1 MKDLAAPPEALL
13 RDIETGFGASNL
25 RQACRSLLDR
35 CTLHFGLERA
45 AIVTRLG
52 DHVEGVAVGFPE
64 AVLDDI
70 RSRTDAMPPGE
81 RDPCSGGPHPYSR
94 HGQLDDLTCLPLHV
108 AALEFSGSL
117 WVEASLD
124 GTSTDALRTLLARAA
139 PALAQLAELDGLR
152 DELRRYRDKAT
163 QLRRTVDRLPDPVI
177 IMGEAGEV
185 RLSTRRADELL
196 MARPEDRFG
205 RRRAV
210 ETNNLFFSAFRAR
223 ALLGDE
229 SGHEL
234 FLVDPRDGSDLLF
247 EVEVHDGPA
256 LGDHDAGSMFIL
268 RDITDL
274 QRATTELEAEYKRSV
289 AAQHRSRRESE
300 RLNVI
305 LANAGVPILVTDERS
320 DIVLMNHEA
329 ERLFQPSVVHG
340 SESSFDIQSNDA
352 TITGLISD
360 FLLHGEPRREVEA
373 RLHDPARSSMIP
385 VRVVLTKIVSRRAE
399 PTAVVCVVH
408 DLSEKR
414 EAERLAI
421 ELQRLN
427 ADLEARVEA
436 ATVELSERNR
446 DLELKRQALVEA
458 SRMKT
463 EFLAMMSHELRTPI
477 SSILGFNTLLQD
489 EILGP
494 LTSGQR
500 DTLKKMRNA
509 SDHLLS
515 LINDVLD
522 LSQVEAGK
530 LSVRPKDFSISPFVE
545 DLAETI
551 RPMARTKGLEFVLEL
566 QDDLPVVR
574 ADPVRLRQVVLNL
587 ASNAVKFTE
596 AGRITLRTGLADGG
610 RMVRVEV
617 EDTGIGIQPEHLEEI
632 FEEFRQVDRMVM
644 LGHGGTGLG
653 LSISRKLVHLMDG
666 LLRVRSERG
675 AGSTFWIELPTS
687 GESRRSPGA
696 SETAP
701 TTAT

>member
-1 MKDLAAPPEALL
+1 MNELAAPDEALV
-13 RDIETGFGASNL
+13 RDVEAGFGASNL

-35 CTLHFGLERA
+35 CTLHFGLDRA

-52 DHVEGVAVGFPE
+52 DRVESVAVGFPE
-64 AVLDDI
+64 AVLDEI
-70 RSRTDAMPPGE
+70 RSRTDSRPLGE
-81 RDPCSGGPHPYSR
+81 RVPCSNGPHPESR
-94 HGQLDDLTCLPLHV
+94 HGQLDDLMCLPLHV
-108 AALEFSGSL
+108 ASLEFSGSL
-117 WVEASLD
+117 WVEARLD
-124 GTSTDALRTLLARAA
+124 GKSADSLRTLLARAA
-139 PALAQLAELDGLR
+139 PALAQLAEMDALR
-152 DELRRYRDKAT
+152 EELRRYRDEAV
-163 QLRRTVDRLPDPVI
+163 QLRRTFDRLPDPVI
-177 IMGEAGEV
+177 IMGDAGEV
-185 RLSTRRADELL
+185 RLSTRQADELL
-196 MARPEDRFG
+196 MAGPEDRSG

-223 ALLGDE
+223 AILGDE
-229 SGHEL
+229 KGPEL

-247 EVEVHDGPA
+247 EVEVLDGPA

-274 QRATTELEAEYKRSV
+274 QRATTELEAEYNRSV

-305 LANAGVPILVTDERS
+305 LANAGIPILVTDERS

-329 ERLFQPSVVHG
+329 ERLFQPVDPG
-340 SESSFDIQSNDA
+340 SESSLDIRSNDA

-360 FLLHGEPRREVEA
+360 FLLHGEPRREVEV
-373 RLHDPARSSMIP
+373 RLHDPARLSMIP
-385 VRVVLTKIVSRRAE
+385 VRVVLTKIVSRRDE

-408 DLSEKR
+408 DLSKKR

-427 ADLEARVEA
+427 ADLEGRVEA

-446 DLELKRQALVEA
+446 ELELKSQALVEA

-494 LTSGQR
+494 LTPEQR
-500 DTLKKMRNA
+500 DTLKKMRGA

-530 LSVRPKDFSISPFVE
+530 LSVQPKDFHISPFVE
-545 DLAETI
+545 ELAETI
-551 RPMARTKGLEFVLEL
+551 RPMARTKGLEFALDL
-566 QDDLPVVR
+566 QDDLPAVR
-574 ADPVRLRQVVLNL
+574 ADPGRLKQVVLNL
-587 ASNAVKFTE
+587 VSNAVKFTE

-610 RMVRVEV
+610 RMVRLDV
-617 EDTGIGIQPEHLEEI
+617 EDTGIGVEPGHLEEI
-632 FEEFRQVDRMVM
+632 FEEFHQVDRMVT

-666 LLRVRSERG
+666 QLRVKSERG
-675 AGSTFWIELPTS
+675 AGSTFWVELPKA
-687 GESRRSPGA
+687 GESRRSPAGHD
-696 SETAP
+696 TAP
-701 TTAT
+701 TAAT

>member
-1 MKDLAAPPEALL
+1 MRDVEA
-13 RDIETGFGASNL
+13 GFGASNL
-25 RQACRSLLDR
+25 RQACRSLVDR
-35 CTLHFGLERA
+35 CTLRFGLDRA

-52 DHVEGVAVGFPE
+52 DRVESAAVGFPD
-64 AVLDDI
+64 AVLDEVRQRI
-70 RSRTDAMPPGE
+70 GRAGE
-81 RDPCSGGPHPYSR
+81 RDPCVEPR
-94 HGQLDDLTCLPLHV
+94 DGQLGNLMCLPLHV
-108 AALEFSGSL
+108 ASLDFTGSL
-117 WVEASLD
+117 WVEEGLD
-124 GTSTDALRTLLARAA
+124 GASAEGLRALLARAA
-139 PALAQLAELDGLR
+139 PALAQLAEMDALR
-152 DELRRYRDKAT
+152 EELRRYRDEAT
-163 QLRRTVDRLPDPVI
+163 QLRRTFDKLPDPVI
-177 IMGEAGEV
+177 IMGESGEV
-185 RLSTRRADELL
+185 RLSTRQADELL
-196 MARPEDRFG
+196 MADPEDRFG

-223 ALLGDE
+223 AILGDE
-229 SGHEL
+229 KGPEL

-247 EVEVHDGPA
+247 EVEVLDGPA
-256 LGDHDAGSMFIL
+256 LGDHEAGSMFIL

-289 AAQHRSRRESE
+289 AAQHRSRRETE

-305 LANAGVPILVTDERS
+305 LANAGIPILVTDERS

-329 ERLFQPSVVHG
+329 ERLFQPSADHG
-340 SESSFDIQSNDA
+340 SESSLVIRSNDA

-373 RLHDPARSSMIP
+373 RLHDPARSTMMP

-408 DLSEKR
+408 DLSKKL

-436 ATVELSERNR
+436 ATVELSEQNR
-446 DLELKRQALVEA
+446 KLELKSQALVEA

-530 LSVRPKDFSISPFVE
+530 LSVQPKDFPISPFVE
-545 DLAETI
+545 ELAETI

-566 QDDLPVVR
+566 QDDLPPVR
-574 ADPVRLRQVVLNL
+574 ADPGRLKQVVLNL
-587 ASNAVKFTE
+587 VSNAVKFTE
-596 AGRITLRTGLADGG
+596 TGRITVRTGLADGG
-610 RMVRVEV
+610 RMIRLDV
-617 EDTGIGIQPEHLEEI
+617 EDTGIGIEPEHLDDI
-632 FEEFRQVDRMVM
+632 FEEFRQVDRTVTM
-644 LGHGGTGLG
+644 GHGGTGLG

-666 LLRVRSERG
+666 RLRVQSERG
-675 AGSTFWIELPTS
+675 TGSTFWIELPKA
-687 GESRRSPGA
+687 GESRQSPPA
-696 SETAP
+696 REAP
-701 TTAT
+701 STTAT